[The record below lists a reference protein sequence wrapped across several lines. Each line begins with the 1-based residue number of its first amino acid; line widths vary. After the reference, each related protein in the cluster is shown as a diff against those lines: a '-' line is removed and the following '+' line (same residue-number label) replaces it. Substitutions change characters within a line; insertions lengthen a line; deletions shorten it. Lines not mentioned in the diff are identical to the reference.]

1 MNSLKDI
8 NKILENEQLF
18 SILTFMKMNVKII
31 KEIESII
38 NFIEEIFAVLKDN
51 IILVLYLDFTFS
63 INIQKQYN
71 EPYL

>member
-1 MNSLKDI
+1 
-8 NKILENEQLF
+8 
-18 SILTFMKMNVKII
+18 MKMNVKII
-31 KEIESII
+31 KEIENII